1 MEDENQVHKKLTR
14 ALYGMLLVLFVVS
27 LASMQRCTTERV
39 EGQCQ
44 GALSDLTKE
53 NQALKHK
60 VESLV
65 EGRSAWMV
73 KHHEQELITKA
84 VDAEL
89 KRQRDRHTAA
99 CETPLPEKLWPLYDK
114 CEKAW
119 SECDWSGSTVTTND
133 RTYNWCEAR
142 AQECRF
148 LLSAAQPGVR

>member
-1 MEDENQVHKKLTR
+1 MENENQMHKKLTR
-14 ALYGMLLVLFVVS
+14 TLWHLLGLFVVS
-27 LASMQRCTTERV
+27 LAAVGRCTSDRV
-39 EGQCQ
+39 GRSYQ
-44 GALSDLTKE
+44 GAIADLTTE

-65 EGRSAWMV
+65 EDRSAWMV
-73 KHHEQELITKA
+73 KHREQGLMTEA
-84 VDAEL
+84 VEAEL
-89 KRQRDRHTAA
+89 KRQRDRHTAV

-114 CEKAW
+114 CEQAW